1 MPQEFDAAAALGN
14 EVVGDV
20 GGVRAMDHQGV
31 GEVDEAHTFNA
42 ERVIVRL
49 DQNSGLAVARDVGLG
64 TADSVDAEVP
74 ELDGIQAPHRRGA
87 AAAGQRK
94 ASLFPSV
101 FLTRIWL
108 APGSVSTH
116 CEELLSSRMASER
129 NPCPEPLI

>member
-1 MPQEFDAAAALGN
+1 MELLTPSMQKSLNSMEFRRPTVAGLPL
-14 EVVGDV
+14 
-20 GGVRAMDHQGV
+20 RA
-31 GEVDEAHTFNA
+31 T
-42 ERVIVRL
+42 
-49 DQNSGLAVARDVGLG
+49 
-64 TADSVDAEVP
+64 
-74 ELDGIQAPHRRGA
+74 
-87 AAAGQRK
+87 RK